1 MSLHNLGS
9 ANYSNIDP
17 SEIRPGLSS
26 RDLYYMVETGIGT
39 GTGFEN
45 YYLHL
50 DTGSSLSWIQCEP
63 CHECFQQQPRLFNPQ
78 NSPSYGALTASHPYC
93 RAPFYKPGPD
103 GLCYFSIFYA
113 DDTSANGTLSS
124 EVFTFTASQGVSV
137 NVPNVVFGCTHQT
150 DTDYP
155 LNGPVGIFGLNLEPE
170 SFISQPSSNPVTGSR
185 FSYCLVEPGSTAAM
199 ALLFG
204 DDITWPPVARI
215 QETQILRFNNGFRL
229 YYVKLTD
236 MSIDNT
242 RMYFPPGTFDRDPS
256 GLRGF
261 MIDSGAHYT
270 YLPKLAYQIVRDA
283 LVLHFQTRHLL
294 PVQGRGEAERFD
306 LCFDLPPNEDPVNL
320 LPSMTFHF
328 AGADLPLFYQ
338 QVFYVDAQEQQF
350 CIAMFPENTGL
361 APAVLGAFQQVN
373 TQFEFDMRTGS
384 ILRMA
389 TVDCTHG
396 V

>member
-1 MSLHNLGS
+1 
-9 ANYSNIDP
+9 
-17 SEIRPGLSS
+17 
-26 RDLYYMVETGIGT
+26 MVETGIGT
-39 GTGFEN
+39 GTAFEN

-78 NSPSYGALTASHPYC
+78 NSPSYGTLTANHPYC
-93 RAPFYKPGPD
+93 RAPFYKPGPN

-124 EVFTFTASQGVSV
+124 EVFTFTASQGAYVH
-137 NVPNVVFGCTHQT
+137 VPNVVFGCTHQT

-170 SFISQPSSNPVTGSR
+170 SFISQPSSSPVTGMR

-199 ALLFG
+199 TMLFG

-215 QETQILRFNNGFRL
+215 QETQILRFNNG
-229 YYVKLTD
+229 
-236 MSIDNT
+236 
-242 RMYFPPGTFDRDPS
+242 
-256 GLRGF
+256 
-261 MIDSGAHYT
+261 AHYT
-270 YLPKLAYQIVRDA
+270 YLPKLAYKIVRDA
-283 LVLHFQTRHLL
+283 LVLHFETRHLL

-320 LPSMTFHF
+320 LPGMTFHF
-328 AGADLPLFYQ
+328 AGADVPLFYQ
-338 QVFYVDAQEQQF
+338 QVFYVDLHEQQF
-350 CIAMFPENTGL
+350 CLAMFPENTGL

-373 TQFEFDMRTGS
+373 TQFEFDMRTGG